1 MLTCVDAARK
11 AGASL
16 SAIADQLNLS
26 PRTLNRWRRQEQDRR
41 CFRKFKPRNKLS
53 EHQRRKILKVVNS
66 QEYKDLPVERIVP
79 SLLDKGIYLAS
90 ESTFY
95 RVLAENGMNTHRHAT
110 RPKKH
115 RMLRSHRAT
124 GPKQVWTWDI
134 TYLPTVVR
142 GRFLYLYLV
151 CDIYSRKIVGW
162 EIHEEECSKNA
173 AALIRQAYI
182 RERVAEKPL
191 VLHSDNGSPMKGA
204 TMLVTLQRLGVVPSF
219 SRPSVSN
226 DNAFSEALFRTLKYR
241 PTYPRGAFQSLK
253 AARKWVADFVDWYN
267 HEHFHSG
274 IKFVTPAQRH
284 EGRDREIL
292 ANRDRVA
299 KQAKAKFPERF
310 TGATRDWS
318 MKETVILN
326 RQKIRAKA
334 TRKKK
339 RRGVALAKSKRRIN
353 GRTSMVLGL
362 TPGAPWAACRRSEA
376 VVASCPLGF

>member
-1 MLTCVDAARK
+1 MK

-26 PRTLNRWRRQEQDRR
+26 PRTINRWRRHEQDRR
-41 CFRKFKPRNKLS
+41 CFREFKPGNKLS
-53 EHQRRKILKVVNS
+53 EPERQRILKVVNS

-79 SLLDKGIYLAS
+79 SLLDKGIYIAS

-95 RVLAENGMNTHRHAT
+95 RVLAKHGLNTHRHAT

-115 RMLRSHRAT
+115 RMIRSHRAT

-134 TYLPTVVR
+134 TYLPTIIR
-142 GRFLYLYLV
+142 GRFLFLYLI

-162 EIHEEECSKNA
+162 EVHEKECSENA

-182 RERVAEKPL
+182 RERVGEKPL

-226 DNAFSEALFRTLKYR
+226 DNAYSEALFRTLKYR
-241 PTYPRGAFQSLK
+241 PTYPRGSFQSLK

-267 HEHFHSG
+267 HEHLHSG
-274 IKFVTPAQRH
+274 IKFVTPSQRH
-284 EGRDREIL
+284 EGLDREVL
-292 ANRDRVA
+292 ANRDRVL
-299 KQAKAKFPERF
+299 KQAKAEFPERF
-310 TGATRDWS
+310 AGVTRDWS
-318 MKETVILN
+318 MMETVILN

-339 RRGVALAKSKRRIN
+339 RCGTALAKSKRRIN
-353 GRTSMVLGL
+353 GRTSMVLGK

-376 VVASCPLGF
+376 VAASCPLGF